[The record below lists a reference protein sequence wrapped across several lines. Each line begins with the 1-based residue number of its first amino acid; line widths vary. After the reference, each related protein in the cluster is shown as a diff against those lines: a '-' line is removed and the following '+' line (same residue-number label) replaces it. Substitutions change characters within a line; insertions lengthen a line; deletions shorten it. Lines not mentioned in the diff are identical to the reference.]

1 MDLLDVQP
9 KQFIFHYGI
18 THSDLLKFK
27 IILDN
32 MQFNYDS
39 NYAAH
44 IAAKEYLETTLYP
57 AIIEGL
63 KSVEGTNDG

>member
-18 THSDLLKFK
+18 THTDLLMFK
-27 IILDN
+27 IILDH

-39 NYAAH
+39 AVPEH
-44 IAAKEYLETTLYP
+44 IAAKEYLETRLYP
-57 AIIEGL
+57 SVIDGL
-63 KSVEGTNDG
+63 KSVEGSNG